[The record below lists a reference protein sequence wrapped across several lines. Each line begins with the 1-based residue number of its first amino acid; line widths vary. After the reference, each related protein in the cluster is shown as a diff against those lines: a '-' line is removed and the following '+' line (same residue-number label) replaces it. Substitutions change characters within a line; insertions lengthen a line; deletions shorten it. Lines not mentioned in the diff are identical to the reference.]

1 MTGLPNI
8 SGDLSEL
15 IGLFQSHHVE
25 FMVVGAHALSLFG
38 HARFTEDID
47 LFVNRT
53 TANATRVRKALEEF
67 GIGISDQAEEELAQ
81 NARGMI
87 VLGNKPNQID
97 ILNFLD
103 GVEFEVAQER
113 TTRNW
118 LAGYSVPFISL
129 IDFIA
134 TKKASGRTKDFEDLN
149 RLRERLGQDFPAD
162 Q

>member
-1 MTGLPNI
+1 MTGPPKI
-8 SGDLSEL
+8 SDDLSEL

-25 FMVVGAHALSLFG
+25 FMVVGAHALALFG

-53 TANATRVRKALEEF
+53 QANASRVRKALEEF
-67 GIGISDQAEEELAQ
+67 GIGLSDQAEQELVL
-81 NARGMI
+81 NPRGMI
-87 VLGNKPNQID
+87 VLGIKPNQID

-103 GVEFEVAQER
+103 GVEFEDAQER

-118 LAGYSVPFISL
+118 LGGYSVPFISL
-129 IDFIA
+129 LDFIA

-149 RLRERLGQDFPAD
+149 RLREQLGPDFPTD